1 MFSCYRL
8 DFHKLKEIID
18 SCVGPLCS
26 YAKREVNKKISSHT
40 LNEGCTRKSL
50 KQTID
55 ALIKTL
61 LFLFWSCWHFSNK
74 ETLIIDKPS

>member
-8 DFHKLKEIID
+8 DFHKLKGTIN

-26 YAKREVNKKISSHT
+26 YAKREVNKKISRHT
-40 LNEGCTRKSL
+40 LNERCTRKSL

-55 ALIKTL
+55 ALFKTL
-61 LFLFWSCWHFSNK
+61 LFFFFFFDLVDTF
-74 ETLIIDKPS
+74 LIKKR